1 MASLRVRAGKG
12 AGPSEPHDKSLGG
25 HLGELATLVV
35 AYAKQETVDPLK
47 RLVRFVVWGV
57 AGALLVAVGGSMLT
71 LTAVRVL
78 QTETGRHLHGNL
90 TWVPYAGG
98 IVVAALGAGWSVTR
112 IFKGGE
118 R

>member
-57 AGALLVAVGGSMLT
+57 AGALLVAVGGSRRQCLT
-71 LTAVRVL
+71 VPDVAQEL
-78 QTETGRHLHGNL
+78 QFHKAGCKRNDGQGN
-90 TWVPYAGG
+90 PDP
-98 IVVAALGAGWSVTR
+98 
-112 IFKGGE
+112 
-118 R
+118 